1 MVLLACLMRVC
12 FVLALLRTSVTGWR
26 VTCSVMARGRRASR
40 MLRRELEMRGVSVE
54 AAERADE
61 VGESAGSVEGAAVA
75 DATADTDVSDTE
87 GAADS
92 L

>member
-1 MVLLACLMRVC
+1 M
-12 FVLALLRTSVTGWR
+12 
-26 VTCSVMARGRRASR
+26 
-40 MLRRELEMRGVSVE
+40 SVE